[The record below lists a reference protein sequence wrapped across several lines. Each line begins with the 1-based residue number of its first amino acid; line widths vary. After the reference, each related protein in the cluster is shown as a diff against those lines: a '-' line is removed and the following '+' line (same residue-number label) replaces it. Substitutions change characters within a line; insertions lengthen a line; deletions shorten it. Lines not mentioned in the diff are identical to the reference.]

1 MAYSKGKKTIIS
13 NSCLSLKDV
22 SVIIDP
28 NTPIYAFYRVV
39 FQVIRPIFCNKDKF
53 SIVRKSVHII
63 LNPVCTIIRCFS
75 VNSKICSNRD
85 TQIIKAVSNILD
97 LTLFPRV
104 SETSE
109 TNLRN

>member
-1 MAYSKGKKTIIS
+1 M
-13 NSCLSLKDV
+13 
-22 SVIIDP
+22 IIDP

-109 TNLRN
+109 TNLRNQRLFMLLDHIIHPRAAI